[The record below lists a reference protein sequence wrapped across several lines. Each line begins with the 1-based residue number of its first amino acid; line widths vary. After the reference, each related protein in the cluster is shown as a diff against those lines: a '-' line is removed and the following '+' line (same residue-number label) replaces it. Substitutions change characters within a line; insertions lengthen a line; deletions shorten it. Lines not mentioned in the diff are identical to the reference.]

1 MQETGLWWDPAD
13 SEKEWKTH
21 FFPAHEDKQNAV
33 VVPDTKRRLT
43 SETLYPGPVSSNSTP
58 DKVVPYT
65 KNKDEDQLRPLTKK
79 FYTKKIWEIL
89 ARYCSYIGIHY
100 WTMQL

>member
-1 MQETGLWWDPAD
+1 MQDTGLWWDLEQDPAD
-13 SEKEWKTH
+13 SEKEWQSQ
-21 FFPAHEDKQNAV
+21 FFPTHEGKQNAV

-65 KNKDEDQLRPLTKK
+65 KIRDEDQLRPLTTSSTQK
-79 FYTKKIWEIL
+79 F
-89 ARYCSYIGIHY
+89 
-100 WTMQL
+100 